1 MTQFQILINENNKPG
16 ILIMKKIIV
25 LLTCIFISSCTTAM
39 KPGANFESDIKKV
52 DFKNYKIGLEH
63 SAYVGEQIIVRKSY
77 KAIVRNDMYEA
88 QNDFSLT
95 GGLGSTVI
103 NLNAY
108 TGDTFRIAG
117 YNEINNPV
125 LNIPG
130 SIFMF
135 GVNNQ
140 GKWDGTVMSPSFW
153 TSPIGSGRQYKILPT
168 DTTFKPVSKTIPT
181 SDYGYINHEIIFT
194 GTTKDSITLLYR
206 EYTFENLSRPDFK
219 QDIIYPIDTKKIR
232 FRNYQIDVKS
242 VDSSQI
248 IYIVRTE

>member
-1 MTQFQILINENNKPG
+1 MKRIIIILAC
-16 ILIMKKIIV
+16 L
-25 LLTCIFISSCTTAM
+25 FISSCTTAM
-39 KPGANFESDIKKV
+39 KPGGNFESDIKNV
-52 DFKNYKIGLEH
+52 DFKNYKIGSEQ
-63 SAYVGEQIIVRKSY
+63 SAYVGEQIIERKSY
-77 KAIVRNDMYEA
+77 KAIIKSNIYEA

-95 GGLGSTVI
+95 GGLGSTSI

-117 YNEINNPV
+117 YNELNNPV

-135 GVNNQ
+135 GVNSQ
-140 GKWDGTVMSPSFW
+140 GNWDGTVMSPSFW
-153 TSPIGSGRQYKILPT
+153 TSPIGSGKQYKMIPR
-168 DTTFKPVSKTIPT
+168 DTTFNPVYKTIP
-181 SDYGYINHEIIFT
+181 SSNHGYINHEIIFT

-206 EYTFENLSRPDFK
+206 EYTFDNLSRPDFK

-232 FRNYQIDVKS
+232 FRNYQIEVIS

-248 IYIVRTE
+248 KYIVRAE